1 MIGIGT
7 ITNSATIVVA
17 SLFGLLIGSKLNE
30 DLRNALMRSLGLVVV
45 LIGLTMAIKTREI
58 VLLTVSI
65 LIGTAMGEM
74 ARIEKGLENLG
85 KRVERRFK
93 TSKFAEGFVSATL
106 LFCVGSMAIVGPIQE
121 GLTGDYS
128 LLITKSMLDGVAAI
142 ALASTLGIG
151 VIFSSMSVLLYQGFF
166 TILAVVTAGMLP
178 EGVVNE
184 ITATGGI
191 LIVAIGLRLMGV
203 VDLKPGNMLPSLLI
217 SPILVY
223 FFCL

>member
-7 ITNSATIVVA
+7 IINSATIVVA

-74 ARIEKGLENLG
+74 AGIERGLENLG
-85 KRVERRFK
+85 KRVERRFEA
-93 TSKFAEGFVSATL
+93 SKFAEGFVSATL

-151 VIFSSMSVLLYQGFF
+151 VIFSSVSVLLYQGFF

-223 FFCL
+223 VF